1 MPFDYRKLEGLVKE
15 KCRTR
20 AIFAYKMGL
29 SERSISLKM
38 NGKTQWKQTEICT
51 ACEILGISNEDIPK
65 YFFDPKAQNIE
76 HIKTA

>member
-38 NGKTQWKQTEICT
+38 NGK
-51 ACEILGISNEDIPK
+51 NERKNTMETNRNLHSLWD
-65 YFFDPKAQNIE
+65 FRN
-76 HIKTA
+76 

>member
-38 NGKTQWKQTEICT
+38 N
-51 ACEILGISNEDIPK
+51 
-65 YFFDPKAQNIE
+65 
-76 HIKTA
+76 

>member
-38 NGKTQWKQTEICT
+38 NGKHNGNK
-51 ACEILGISNEDIPK
+51 PK
-65 YFFDPKAQNIE
+65 SAQLVRF
-76 HIKTA
+76 

>member
-38 NGKTQWKQTEICT
+38 NGKTQWKQTEI
-51 ACEILGISNEDIPK
+51 
-65 YFFDPKAQNIE
+65 FF
-76 HIKTA
+76 